1 MKKKTIITAV
11 ILGVLAV
18 TAGVWFYHSS
28 GGKVDQKILS
38 RLEGNYGIPYDD
50 DIDDEEYYDNECFWE
65 MAVFTETDEFFTTKP
80 PALMIY
86 DAEAG
91 EPGLAGTIINLDADT
106 MKLKIDDLMT
116 DKEYYPSG
124 WEIETKSNTIEFT
137 YEETE
142 DGLELTNH
150 GKTFTFVK
158 YQED

>member
-1 MKKKTIITAV
+1 MKKKTVITAG

-18 TAGVWFYHSS
+18 AAGVWFYHPA
-28 GGKVDQKILS
+28 GKVDQEILS
-38 RLEGNYGIPYDD
+38 RLEGDYGIRYDD
-50 DIDDEEYYDNECFWE
+50 DMDDEEYYDNECFWE
-65 MAVFTETDEFFTTKP
+65 MAVFTKADGFFTTKP
-80 PALMIY
+80 LALMIY

-106 MKLKIDDLMT
+106 MELKIDDRMT
-116 DKEYYPSG
+116 DKDYYPSG
-124 WEIETKSNTIEFT
+124 WDIETSSDTIEFT

>member
-1 MKKKTIITAV
+1 
-11 ILGVLAV
+11 
-18 TAGVWFYHSS
+18 
-28 GGKVDQKILS
+28 
-38 RLEGNYGIPYDD
+38 
-50 DIDDEEYYDNECFWE
+50 
-65 MAVFTETDEFFTTKP
+65 MAVFTKADGFFTTKP

-106 MKLKIDDLMT
+106 MELKIDDRMT
-116 DKEYYPSG
+116 DKDYYPSG
-124 WEIETKSNTIEFT
+124 WDIETSSDTIEFT